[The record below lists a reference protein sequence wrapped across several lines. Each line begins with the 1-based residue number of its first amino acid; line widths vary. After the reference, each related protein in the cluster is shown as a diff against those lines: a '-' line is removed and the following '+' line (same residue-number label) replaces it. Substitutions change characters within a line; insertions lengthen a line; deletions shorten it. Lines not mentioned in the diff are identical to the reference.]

1 MHVFFYKV
9 NDKEY
14 RVVVTYKKI
23 KKIYYRFY
31 DDEFRV
37 SCPKLVSDKKIK
49 QGLDKF
55 GLSLIN
61 RSNRLHSG
69 EGEDYIYLLGVK
81 VPIQEEGEIVFI
93 NGDKI
98 VYSSKE
104 ERDKKLKKFFLN
116 FVTERVIF
124 YTQKMNVPLYKV
136 KVRDM
141 KSRVGSNS
149 KYTKSLCF
157 ATSLMHYAKGT
168 IDSVVVHEL
177 AHILVYDHS
186 KKFYDI
192 VYKYCPDYDIYR
204 KKILKRDFS

>member
-1 MHVFFYKV
+1 MHEFFYKV

-23 KKIYYRFY
+23 KKIYYRFS
-31 DDEFRV
+31 DGEFRI
-37 SCPKLVSDKKIK
+37 SCPKSVSDKKIK

-55 GLSLIN
+55 GASLIKKTEQL
-61 RSNRLHSG
+61 RSG
-69 EGEDYIYLLGVK
+69 EGEDYIYLFGRK
-81 VPIQEEGEIVFI
+81 VTIKDKGEINFSD
-93 NGDKI
+93 GSKI
-98 VYSSKE
+98 VYSSRE
-104 ERDKKLKKFFLN
+104 DLHKKLKKFFLK
-116 FVTERVIF
+116 VIVDRVVI
-124 YTQKMNVPLYKV
+124 YTRKMNLPTYKV

-141 KSRVGSNS
+141 KTRVGSNS
-149 KYTKSLCF
+149 KQTKTLCF
-157 ATSLMHYAKGT
+157 ATSLMHYSIGT

-192 VYKYCPDYDIYR
+192 VYKYCPDYDLYR